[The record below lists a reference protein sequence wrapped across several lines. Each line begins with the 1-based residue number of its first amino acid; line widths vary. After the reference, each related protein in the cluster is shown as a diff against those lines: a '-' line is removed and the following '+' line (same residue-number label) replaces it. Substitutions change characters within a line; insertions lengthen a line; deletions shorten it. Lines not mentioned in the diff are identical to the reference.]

1 MSGISPGL
9 TKHNFDCVVLD
20 GSNILHL
27 TTTTFSFER
36 LKKTVDAVERLG
48 WKTNIIMKTG
58 TRDWA
63 MKKDSN
69 LTVNERQSLKQWIE
83 FGRVNLAPR
92 STEKEIDDILAI
104 RYALAH
110 NAWIVS
116 HDKFRL
122 PLKLLKEK
130 GDLDTI
136 NEINKRRIQ
145 VEFGPDNTP
154 IFTPE
159 LPVNLSS
166 KTNSKTVAETMEF
179 ELNERSDGINFAI
192 KLGEI
197 EKMVTVPLRKPIGRE
212 FFYGIDGIGDM
223 QKIGQISKRHFRMD
237 WDGKTSYVTD
247 VGSTNGTRDE
257 KGNQLIP
264 NTPEPIDIG
273 SSFGIPGLTLKRVD

>member
-1 MSGISPGL
+1 MGDVAPGVTNHL
-9 TKHNFDCVVLD
+9 FECVVLD
-20 GSNILHL
+20 GSNILHQ
-27 TTTTFSFER
+27 TETTFSFER
-36 LKKTVDAVERLG
+36 LKKTCREVEKLG
-48 WKTNIIMKTG
+48 WKTNIIMKHG
-58 TRDWA
+58 TSKYA
-63 MKKDSN
+63 LKENSN
-69 LTVNERQSLKQWIE
+69 LTANERETLEQWIK
-83 FGRVNLAPR
+83 FGRVNLAQQ
-92 STEKEIDDILAI
+92 SAEKEIDDILAI

-116 HDKFRL
+116 HDKFRGH
-122 PLKLLKEK
+122 LKLLKEK

-197 EKMVTVPLRKPIGRE
+197 EKMVTVPLRKSIGRE
-212 FFYGIDGIGDM
+212 FFYDIDGIGDM
-223 QKIGQISKRHFRMD
+223 KKIGQISKRHFRMD

-273 SSFGIPGLTLKRVD
+273 SSFGIPGLTLRRVN

>member
-27 TTTTFSFER
+27 TTTTYSFER

-69 LTVNERQSLKQWIE
+69 LTANERQSLKQWIE

-104 RYALAH
+104 RYALNQ
-110 NAWIVS
+110 NAWIVT
-116 HDKFRL
+116 HDKFRTHL
-122 PLKLLKEK
+122 NLLKEK
-130 GDLDTI
+130 GELNMI
-136 NEINKRRIQ
+136 NEINKRRIE

-166 KTNSKTVAETMEF
+166 KTNSKTVAETIELEF
-179 ELNERSDGINFAI
+179 SEQSGGINFLINA
-192 KLGEI
+192 GGT
-197 EKMVTVPLRKPIGRE
+197 EKRITIPLRESVGRE
-212 FFYGIDGIGDM
+212 FFYDIAGLNRM
-223 QKIGQISKRHFRMD
+223 EMIGQISKRHFRLD
-237 WDGKTSYVTD
+237 WDGKTTYVTD
-247 VGSTNGTRDE
+247 VGSTNGTRDRN
-257 KGNQLIP
+257 GNQLIT
-264 NTPEPIDIG
+264 NTPEPINVGD
-273 SSFGIPGLTLKRVD
+273 SFEIPGMKIKRLD